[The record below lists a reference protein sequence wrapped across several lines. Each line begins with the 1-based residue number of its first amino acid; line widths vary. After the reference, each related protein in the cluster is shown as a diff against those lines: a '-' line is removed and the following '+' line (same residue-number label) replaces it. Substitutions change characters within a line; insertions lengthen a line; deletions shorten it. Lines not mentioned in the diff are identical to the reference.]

1 MKKIWFLLFV
11 LLVAGCSFRKPQVDI
26 QKYNNQLLAFQEQS
40 VETLE
45 NYYQILNKEYSKID
59 LEETYQ
65 ATLQKLQQLATDA
78 ETYPGVP
85 DEGFKA
91 GVVAYISGVRTAFM
105 QHEYPTVRLLVNL
118 SGDATEFYRKD
129 SQQISA
135 NAMKL
140 QADLA
145 KLDKDLDFVYQQF
158 KGKYLAGAK

>member
-65 ATLQKLQQLATDA
+65 ATIQKLQQLATDA

-85 DEGFKA
+85 DEGF
-91 GVVAYISGVRTAFM
+91 
-105 QHEYPTVRLLVNL
+105 
-118 SGDATEFYRKD
+118 
-129 SQQISA
+129 
-135 NAMKL
+135 
-140 QADLA
+140 
-145 KLDKDLDFVYQQF
+145 
-158 KGKYLAGAK
+158 